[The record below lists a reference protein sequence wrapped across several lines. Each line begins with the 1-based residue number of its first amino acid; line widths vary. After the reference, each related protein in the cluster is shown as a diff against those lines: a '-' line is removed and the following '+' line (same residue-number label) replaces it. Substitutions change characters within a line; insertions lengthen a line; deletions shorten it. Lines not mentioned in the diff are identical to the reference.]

1 MNPLP
6 TVPPARLQ
14 KLSAMDDGAPEGPG
28 IVRRIYGN
36 LGLLLGGKAAA
47 GLISLI
53 YIVIAARVLG
63 PEDYGVLVLINY
75 YAMLVGGLIAFPGWH
90 AIVRYGVQALA
101 AGDEA
106 KLVRLLRFVG
116 AIELGGGIAAVIIA
130 AILAPILGPRLG
142 WNAEAQMLAIPYS
155 LAVLA
160 TVRAT
165 PGGYLQILRRFD
177 ILGAHNI
184 VTPVMRLIGTL
195 VVVACGWGLSGF
207 IIAWLIAAFAEGLSL
222 WLAGIYFARRHF
234 VDHPLLGDVADV
246 RHEHPG
252 LMRFMVTA
260 NADIMLGDLV
270 TRVTPLVMGWVLGP
284 VAAGLYSIAHRATV
298 VIAQPAQI
306 LGQAAYAELARMVA
320 GGGSGRD
327 IRHALMRCI
336 GISLL
341 AAVPIVV
348 ILAFFSKQ
356 ITILIAGP
364 AYAAAAG
371 VMIWL
376 AVARVIALTGP
387 PTSAALIALGKPGL
401 SVISNFTT
409 SIGLLPLLPILTAYW
424 GLQGAG
430 MHAILQALF
439 ASSLLGLFLWRNTNE
454 RVPNTP

>member
-1 MNPLP
+1 
-6 TVPPARLQ
+6 
-14 KLSAMDDGAPEGPG
+14 MDNLAPEGSG

-36 LGLLLGGKAAA
+36 LGFLLGGKAAA

-90 AIVRYGVQALA
+90 AIVRYGVQSLA
-101 AGDEA
+101 GGDEA
-106 KLVRLLRFVG
+106 QFVRLLRFVG
-116 AIELGGGIAAVIIA
+116 AIELAGGVAAVVIA
-130 AILAPILGPRLG
+130 AILVPILGPRLS

-160 TVRAT
+160 TVRTT
-165 PGGYLQILRRFD
+165 PSGYLQILRRFD
-177 ILGAHNI
+177 ILGTHNI

-195 VVVACGWGLSGF
+195 VVVFFGLGLSGF
-207 IIAWLIAAFAEGLSL
+207 IIAWLIAALAEGLSL
-222 WLAGIYFARRHF
+222 WLAGIYFARRHLAGQ
-234 VDHPLLGDVADV
+234 PLLGNVADV
-246 RHEHPG
+246 RYEHPG

-270 TRVTPLVMGWVLGP
+270 SRVTPLVMGWVLGP
-284 VAAGLYSIAHRATV
+284 VAAGLYSIAHRTTV

-306 LGQAAYAELARMVA
+306 LGQAAYAELARLVA
-320 GGGSGRD
+320 GGRSGRN
-327 IRHALMRCI
+327 IRHALMRCV
-336 GISLL
+336 GVSLL
-341 AAVPIVV
+341 AALPIVL

-356 ITILIAGP
+356 ITVLIAGP
-364 AYAAAAG
+364 AYGAAAG

-376 AVARVIALTGP
+376 AIARVIALIGP
-387 PTSAALIALGKPGL
+387 PTSAALIALGRPGL
-401 SVISNFTT
+401 SVISNFVA

-430 MHAILQALF
+430 MHAVLQASL
-439 ASSLLGLFLWRNTNE
+439 ASALLALFLWHKTNE
-454 RVPNTP
+454 NKSQTKW

>member
-1 MNPLP
+1 VDEGPH
-6 TVPPARLQ
+6 
-14 KLSAMDDGAPEGPG
+14 EGPG
-28 IVRRIYGN
+28 IVRRIFGN
-36 LGLLLGGKAAA
+36 LGLLLGGKVAA

-63 PEDYGVLVLINY
+63 PAEYGVLVLINY

-90 AIVRYGVQALA
+90 AIVRYGVRALA

-106 KLVRLLRFVG
+106 KLIRLLRFVG
-116 AIELGGGIAAVIIA
+116 AIEIAGGITAVCVAAA
-130 AILAPILGPRLG
+130 LAPILGPRLG
-142 WNAEAQMLAIPYS
+142 WNTEAQMLAIPYS

-184 VTPVMRLIGTL
+184 VTPIMRLIGTL
-195 VVVACGWGLSGF
+195 IVVAFGWGLSGF
-207 IIAWLIAAFAEGLSL
+207 IIAWLIAALAEGLSL
-222 WLAGIYFARRHF
+222 WLAGIYFARRHL
-234 VDHPLLGDVADV
+234 VGQPLFGNVADV
-246 RHEHPG
+246 RQEHPG

-284 VAAGLYSIAHRATV
+284 VAAGLYSIAHRTTV
-298 VIAQPAQI
+298 VISQPAQI
-306 LGQAAYAELARMVA
+306 LGQAAYAELARLVA

-327 IRHALMRCI
+327 IRHALMRCV

-341 AAVPIVV
+341 AALPIVIIV
-348 ILAFFSKQ
+348 AFFSKQ
-356 ITILIAGP
+356 ITILLAGP
-364 AYAAAAG
+364 EFAGAAA

-376 AVARVIALTGP
+376 AVARVIAMTGP
-387 PTSAALIALGKPGL
+387 PTSAALIALGRPGL
-401 SVISNFTT
+401 SVTSNIIT
-409 SIGLLPLLPILTAYW
+409 SIGILPLLPILTAYW

-430 MHAILQALF
+430 MHAVVQASV
-439 ASSLLGLFLWRNTNE
+439 ASALLGIFLWRSTNAHLAQ
-454 RVPNTP
+454 VPH